1 MFDLIM
7 IVLFFSIFIVN
18 KKSIKVVLGAMIVV
32 FILRSICG

>member
-7 IVLFFSIFIVN
+7 IVLFFGIFVVG

-32 FILRSICG
+32 FILHSIWH